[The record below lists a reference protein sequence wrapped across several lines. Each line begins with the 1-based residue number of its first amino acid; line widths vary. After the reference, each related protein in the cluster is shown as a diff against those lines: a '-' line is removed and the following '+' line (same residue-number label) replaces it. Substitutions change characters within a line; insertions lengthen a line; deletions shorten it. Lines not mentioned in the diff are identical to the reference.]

1 MMTTQ
6 TIQTIQTTANNARVS
21 SSSSSFQHQHQRG
34 RGRFCCAV
42 MGPSS
47 SSSSRTTT
55 TTTRTKKTSSSSSS
69 IITTIAFAKK
79 GGAFLKEFAPEPS
92 PEEKQKREE
101 RERKE
106 QMERTGGFPELTTET
121 TTTTDDDDKVF
132 NCNIMVKTKGF
143 GVTWNGIGTL
153 TVPDGGTKEMSTNIA
168 RVCCAQR
175 KQLLRSNCKRLYPK
189 MQKLPIEWAVQ
200 PFDDPY
206 ADPLDL
212 DMVLEGEHASEMI
225 PGNLN
230 FLKKGR
236 AVGPGGP

>member
-1 MMTTQ
+1 M
-6 TIQTIQTTANNARVS
+6 
-21 SSSSSFQHQHQRG
+21 
-34 RGRFCCAV
+34 
-42 MGPSS
+42 
-47 SSSSRTTT
+47 
-55 TTTRTKKTSSSSSS
+55 
-69 IITTIAFAKK
+69 
-79 GGAFLKEFAPEPS
+79 KEFAPEPS
-92 PEEKQKREE
+92 PEEKRKREE

-106 QMERTGGFPELTTET
+106 RMERTGGFPELS
-121 TTTTDDDDKVF
+121 TTTDDDEKVF
-132 NCNIMVKTKGF
+132 NCNIVVKTKGF

-175 KQLLRSNCKRLYPK
+175 KALLRANCARLYPK
-189 MQKLPIEWAVQ
+189 MQKLPMEWAVQ

-212 DMVLEGEHASEMI
+212 DMVLEGEHANEMI
-225 PGNLN
+225 PGNLQ

>member
-1 MMTTQ
+1 M
-6 TIQTIQTTANNARVS
+6 
-21 SSSSSFQHQHQRG
+21 
-34 RGRFCCAV
+34 
-42 MGPSS
+42 
-47 SSSSRTTT
+47 
-55 TTTRTKKTSSSSSS
+55 S
-69 IITTIAFAKK
+69 IITAAKK

-92 PEEKQKREE
+92 PEEKRKREE

-106 QMERTGGFPELTTET
+106 RMERTGGFPELS
-121 TTTTDDDDKVF
+121 TDGDKEKVF
-132 NCNIMVKTKGF
+132 NCNIVVKTKGF

-175 KQLLRSNCKRLYPK
+175 KALLRANCTRLYPK
-189 MQKLPIEWAVQ
+189 MQKLPMEWAVQ

-212 DMVLEGEHASEMI
+212 DMVLEGEHANEMI
-225 PGNLN
+225 PGNLQ

>member
-6 TIQTIQTTANNARVS
+6 TTTPTRTV
-21 SSSSSFQHQHQRG
+21 HQHQQLCG
-34 RGRFCCAV
+34 RGRRAL
-42 MGPSS
+42 GPSS
-47 SSSSRTTT
+47 SRPT
-55 TTTRTKKTSSSSSS
+55 TTTRTNKTPSISS
-69 IITTIAFAKK
+69 IITAAKK

-92 PEEKQKREE
+92 PEEKRKREE

-106 QMERTGGFPELTTET
+106 RMERTGGFPELS
-121 TTTTDDDDKVF
+121 TDGDKEKVF
-132 NCNIMVKTKGF
+132 NCNVVVKTKGF

-175 KQLLRSNCKRLYPK
+175 KALLRANCARLYPK
-189 MQKLPIEWAVQ
+189 MQKLPMEWAVQ

-212 DMVLEGEHASEMI
+212 DMVLEGEHANEMI
-225 PGNLN
+225 PGNLQ

>member
-1 MMTTQ
+1 M
-6 TIQTIQTTANNARVS
+6 
-21 SSSSSFQHQHQRG
+21 G
-34 RGRFCCAV
+34 
-42 MGPSS
+42 GPSS
-47 SSSSRTTT
+47 SSSRRTTT
-55 TTTRTKKTSSSSSS
+55 RRTRTNKTPSMS
-69 IITTIAFAKK
+69 IITAAKK

-92 PEEKQKREE
+92 PEEKRKREE

-106 QMERTGGFPELTTET
+106 RMERTGGFPELS
-121 TTTTDDDDKVF
+121 TTTDDDEKVF
-132 NCNIMVKTKGF
+132 NCNIVVKTKGF

-175 KQLLRSNCKRLYPK
+175 KALLRANCTRLYPK
-189 MQKLPIEWAVQ
+189 MQKLPMEWAVQ

-212 DMVLEGEHASEMI
+212 DMVLEGEHANEMI
-225 PGNLN
+225 PGNLQ

>member
-1 MMTTQ
+1 M
-6 TIQTIQTTANNARVS
+6 
-21 SSSSSFQHQHQRG
+21 
-34 RGRFCCAV
+34 
-42 MGPSS
+42 
-47 SSSSRTTT
+47 
-55 TTTRTKKTSSSSSS
+55 S
-69 IITTIAFAKK
+69 IITAAKK

-106 QMERTGGFPELTTET
+106 QMERTGGFPELS
-121 TTTTDDDDKVF
+121 DDKVF

-189 MQKLPIEWAVQ
+189 MQKLPMEWAVQ

>member
-6 TIQTIQTTANNARVS
+6 TTTTRRRRMCRRRLRRPSTNTTNVDEDDALWDHHHRDR
-21 SSSSSFQHQHQRG
+21 RG
-34 RGRFCCAV
+34 RGR
-42 MGPSS
+42 GQI
-47 SSSSRTTT
+47 
-55 TTTRTKKTSSSSSS
+55 KHHLIS
-69 IITTIAFAKK
+69 IITAAKK

-92 PEEKQKREE
+92 PEEKRKREE

-106 QMERTGGFPELTTET
+106 RMERTGGFPELS
-121 TTTTDDDDKVF
+121 TTTDDDEKVF
-132 NCNIMVKTKGF
+132 NCNIVVKTKGF

-175 KQLLRSNCKRLYPK
+175 KALLRANCTRLYPK
-189 MQKLPIEWAVQ
+189 MQKLPMEWAVQ

-212 DMVLEGEHASEMI
+212 DMVLEGEHANEMI
-225 PGNLN
+225 QGTCS
-230 FLKKGR
+230 FSKKAEQSDREDRNSIQEER
-236 AVGPGGP
+236 A

>member
-1 MMTTQ
+1 MTTQ
-6 TIQTIQTTANNARVS
+6 TTANVS
-21 SSSSSFQHQHQRG
+21 SFQRG
-34 RGRFCCAV
+34 RGRRA
-42 MGPSS
+42 PSL
-47 SSSSRTTT
+47 RTILRTRP
-55 TTTRTKKTSSSSSS
+55 TTRTKTS
-69 IITTIAFAKK
+69 ILAKK

-106 QMERTGGFPELTTET
+106 QMERTGGFPELS
-121 TTTTDDDDKVF
+121 DDKVF

-175 KQLLRSNCKRLYPK
+175 KALLRANCTRLYPK
-189 MQKLPIEWAVQ
+189 MQKLPMEWAVQ

-212 DMVLEGEHASEMI
+212 DMVLEGEHANEMI
-225 PGNLN
+225 PGNLQ

>member
-6 TIQTIQTTANNARVS
+6 TTTPTRTV
-21 SSSSSFQHQHQRG
+21 HQHQQLCG
-34 RGRFCCAV
+34 RGRRAL
-42 MGPSS
+42 GPSS
-47 SSSSRTTT
+47 SRPT
-55 TTTRTKKTSSSSSS
+55 TTTRTNKTPSISS
-69 IITTIAFAKK
+69 IITAAKK

-92 PEEKQKREE
+92 PEEKRKREE

-106 QMERTGGFPELTTET
+106 RMERTGGFPELS
-121 TTTTDDDDKVF
+121 TDDDKEKVF
-132 NCNIMVKTKGF
+132 NCNVVVKTKGF

-175 KQLLRSNCKRLYPK
+175 KALLRANCARLYPK
-189 MQKLPIEWAVQ
+189 MQKLPMEWAVQ

-212 DMVLEGEHASEMI
+212 DMVLEGEHANEMI
-225 PGNLN
+225 PGNLQ